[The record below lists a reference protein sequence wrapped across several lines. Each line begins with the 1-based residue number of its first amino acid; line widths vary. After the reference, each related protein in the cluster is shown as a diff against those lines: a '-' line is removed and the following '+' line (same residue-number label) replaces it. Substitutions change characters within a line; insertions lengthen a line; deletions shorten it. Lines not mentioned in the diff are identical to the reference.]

1 MHTTVRAQS
10 LPGDLGEDMGLN
22 EVLMTTIQL

>member
-10 LPGDLGEDMGLN
+10 LPADLGEEMGLK
-22 EVLMTTIQL
+22 EVLMTTVQL